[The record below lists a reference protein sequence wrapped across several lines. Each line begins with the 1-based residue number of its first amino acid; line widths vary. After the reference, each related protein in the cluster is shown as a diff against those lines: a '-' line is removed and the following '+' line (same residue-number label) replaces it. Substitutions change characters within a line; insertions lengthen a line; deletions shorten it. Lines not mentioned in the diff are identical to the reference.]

1 MSLEDRSWWQDA
13 QRKRAAA
20 APTERSLRWR
30 SMRSLAGLLVF
41 WLALMAGLY
50 FLMDHI
56 RQPRQPEV
64 TAQGALV
71 IPRHPDGHFRVA
83 GSINGEPVM
92 FLVDT
97 GASLIAVTEG
107 LAKRAGLTG
116 GERAT
121 FRTANGTREG
131 RITRA
136 DSVLLRGGLGVSNLR
151 VGTGFSGMG
160 DDDDDALL
168 GQNFLQHFDV
178 EMGRSQLVLRPRA
191 R

>member
-1 MSLEDRSWWQDA
+1 MSLEDRSWWQEA

-20 APTERSLRWR
+20 APSERSLRWR
-30 SMRSLAGLLVF
+30 SMRSLAGLLAF

-50 FLMDHI
+50 VVMDHL
-56 RQPRQPEV
+56 RQPSRPEV
-64 TAQGALV
+64 TAEGALV
-71 IPRHPDGHFRVA
+71 IPRHTDGHFRVA
-83 GSINGEPVM
+83 GTVNGEPVM

-97 GASLIAVTEG
+97 GASLIAVTDG

-121 FRTANGTREG
+121 FQTANGPREG
-131 RITRA
+131 RIARA
-136 DSVLLRGGLGVSNLR
+136 DSVKLSGGLAVSNLR
-151 VGTGFSGMG
+151 VGTGFTGMG
-160 DDDDDALL
+160 NDDNALL